1 MAKNPFAGVTSSAQ
15 RIPLTP
21 APAPIEPNASTIAL
35 DQIIDRSGGDSR
47 PLTLSHVSNL
57 AESIAAVG
65 LIQPIAVDNQGR
77 LLAGG
82 HRWAAIKEL
91 KASNPDAFK
100 KHFREGIPV
109 RRYEFDAA
117 ENVELALAIE
127 ATENEKRRDY
137 TPAEVRELANRL
149 KEAGYHYTPGRAK
162 AGQKSFLPSL
172 SVIVGKSERTVQ
184 RYLSEEGSSLN
195 TTDVVFRKQ
204 LEQSIRSLR
213 KLQAIKPSSP
223 QERQLLKEIPAMLD
237 RLERTYSQKNL

>member
-1 MAKNPFAGVTSSAQ
+1 MAKTPFAGVTSSAQ
-15 RIPLTP
+15 RIPMTP
-21 APAPIEPNASTIAL
+21 TPIETKASTIAI
-35 DQIIDRSGGDSR
+35 DQIIDRLGGDSR
-47 PLTLSHVSNL
+47 PLTPSHVSNL

-65 LIQPIAVDNQGR
+65 LIQPIAIDNQGR

-82 HRWAAIKEL
+82 HRRAAIEEL
-91 KASNPDAFK
+91 QTSNPDAFK
-100 KHFREGIPV
+100 KHFSEGIPV

-195 TTDVVFRKQ
+195 TTSVVFRKQ

-213 KLQAIKPSSP
+213 KLQDIKPSSP
-223 QERQLLKEIPAMLD
+223 KERQLLKEIPAMLD
-237 RLERTYSQKNL
+237 RLEQTSSQSP

>member
-1 MAKNPFAGVTSSAQ
+1 MAKTPFAGVTSSAQ
-15 RIPLTP
+15 RIPMTP
-21 APAPIEPNASTIAL
+21 TPIETKASTIAI
-35 DQIIDRSGGDSR
+35 DQIIDRLGGDSR
-47 PLTLSHVSNL
+47 PLTPSHVSNL

-65 LIQPIAVDNQGR
+65 LIQPIAIDNQGR

-82 HRWAAIKEL
+82 HRRAAIEEL
-91 KASNPDAFK
+91 QTSNPDAFK
-100 KHFREGIPV
+100 KHFSEGIPV

-213 KLQAIKPSSP
+213 KLQDIKPSSSK
-223 QERQLLKEIPAMLD
+223 ERQLLKEIPAMLD
-237 RLERTYSQKNL
+237 RLEQTSSQSP

>member
-1 MAKNPFAGVTSSAQ
+1 MAKTPFAGVTSSAQ
-15 RIPLTP
+15 RITMT
-21 APAPIEPNASTIAL
+21 PAPIETKASTIAI

-47 PLTLSHVSNL
+47 LLTPSHVSNL

-65 LIQPIAVDNQGR
+65 LIQPIAIDNQGR

-82 HRWAAIKEL
+82 HRRAAIEKL
-91 KASNPDAFK
+91 QTSNPDAFK
-100 KHFREGIPV
+100 KHFSEGIPV

-213 KLQAIKPSSP
+213 KLQDIKPSSP
-223 QERQLLKEIPAMLD
+223 KERQLLKEIPAMLD
-237 RLERTYSQKNL
+237 RLEQTSSQSP

>member
-1 MAKNPFAGVTSSAQ
+1 MAKHLFAGVTSSAQ
-15 RIPLTP
+15 RITIT
-21 APAPIEPNASTIAL
+21 PAPIETKASTLAL
-35 DQIIDRSGGDSR
+35 DQIIDRSSGDSR
-47 PLTLSHVSNL
+47 PLTPSHVTNL

-82 HRWAAIKEL
+82 HRRAAIEEL
-91 KASNPDAFK
+91 KESNPDVFK
-100 KHFREGIPV
+100 KHFSEGIPV

-137 TPAEVRELANRL
+137 TPAEVRELASRL

-213 KLQAIKPSSP
+213 KLQDIKPSSP
-223 QERQLLKEIPAMLD
+223 KERQLLKDIPEMID
-237 RLERTYSQKNL
+237 RLEQTYSTSL